1 MRKAKH
7 LKRVLLTT
15 LAVLAMTGTAMA
27 APFLICDPQTG
38 VTYYII
44 TGLPATIDGSHI
56 NAQPDGSIKLDMALT
71 PAGGP
76 YNLSVKA
83 CADVWGCS
91 SSSPFV
97 FSRPAAL
104 TAPGGLRL
112 AP

>member
-1 MRKAKH
+1 MKKI
-7 LKRVLLTT
+7 LFVT
-15 LAVLAMTGTAMA
+15 LMVMAMTGTAQA

-83 CADVWGCS
+83 CADGWGCS